1 MNKTI
6 FERGMTF
13 VADNV
18 FHIEKSSQYAE
29 LDDRLK
35 TVEFVRA
42 KNDKLMFVEAKSSF
56 PNSSNMS
63 PNPKKE
69 NKTGDELFREEI
81 SEICDKFIHSL
92 NLYSAVSVGITA
104 DRFPPDYEPAN
115 KVSLMF
121 VLVINGFE
129 KSLCGE
135 IERALKQRFRESVC
149 ISQIWKPDVCVMNHA
164 TAKERHLIAG

>member
-6 FERGMTF
+6 FESEMIF

-18 FHIEKSSQYAE
+18 FHIEKSLQYAE
-29 LDDRLK
+29 LGDRVK

-42 KNDKLMFVEAKSSF
+42 KGDKLMFVEAKSSF
-56 PNSSNMS
+56 PDSSNKS

-81 SEICDKFIHSL
+81 SDICDKFTHSL
-92 NLYSAVSVGITA
+92 NLYSAVAVGITA
-104 DRFPPDYEPAN
+104 DRFPPDYKPAN

-129 KSLCGE
+129 KSLCDE
-135 IERALKQRFRESVC
+135 IERALKQRIRESVC
-149 ISQIWKPDVCVMNHA
+149 MSKIWKPDVCVMNHV